1 MSADLRAGQRFAAPA
16 KVNRCLHV
24 LGRAAD
30 GYHRL
35 QTVFQ
40 FLDWGDELE
49 IEPVA
54 GESIELLGDLSGVP
68 ASHNLAW
75 RAADLLRRAAGRK
88 AGARITLHKRIPP
101 GSGLGGGSS
110 DAATVLCVLNRL
122 WGLHWPLARLQALG
136 LELGAD
142 VPVFVRGQ
150 ACVAEGRGEQ
160 MQAVEPPETAVC
172 LALPEVH
179 CSTAQVFAH
188 PKVQRNTPRFAP
200 PDWPHAVA
208 EARNDCL
215 AAALDLYP
223 ELAAL
228 EQRLQAS
235 HNNFTMSG
243 TGSAF
248 FCTMQNRKEA
258 RTIAGFVEAAGAK
271 AVVTNLS
278 NVSALHQSLETIV

>member
-1 MSADLRAGQRFAAPA
+1 MSAQLEAGQRFAAPA

-24 LGRAAD
+24 LGRGAD

-49 IEPVA
+49 IEVQSEPAV
-54 GESIELLGDLSGVP
+54 SLVGDLSGVAAP
-68 ASHNLAW
+68 DNLAW
-75 RAADLLRRAAGRK
+75 RAATLLQRAAGVRR
-88 AGARITLHKRIPP
+88 GAHIRLFKRIPP

-122 WGLHWPLARLQALG
+122 WGLHWPLSRLEQLG

-142 VPVFVRGQ
+142 VPVFVRGR
-150 ACVAEGRGEQ
+150 ACVAEGRGEH
-160 MQAVEPPETAVC
+160 MQPVELPETPVC
-172 LALPEVH
+172 VALPAVH
-179 CSTAQVFAH
+179 CSTAKVFAR
-188 PKVQRNTPRFAP
+188 PEVRRNTARFECS
-200 PDWPHAVA
+200 DWPQAVA
-208 EARNDCL
+208 QARNDCL
-215 AAALDLYP
+215 PGALALYP
-223 ELAAL
+223 QLAAL
-228 EQRLQAS
+228 EQRLHDC

-248 FCTMQNRKEA
+248 FCTMQNREEA
-258 RTIAGFVEAAGAK
+258 RTIAGFVKAAGIQ

-278 NVSALHQSLETIV
+278 NVSALHQAWDQL